1 MDFWAATNVVL
12 RRWYVAVTAFLLTLG
27 GAYGVYLVIPVNYVS
42 TGVMVLTI
50 PTTGSFQVTDSR
62 RPQLLINPLLNFDG
76 GLNMSASILVQ
87 ILNTPETAA
96 DLGVVKDGPVT
107 YTVNNG
113 HPNPELLFSTPMVM
127 IEGKSTV
134 PAEAQNIVRKAVKR
148 AREELLRRQRQLGA
162 PPSTYITI
170 TEMVPATTPLP
181 QRNGK
186 LRFVAAV
193 LVLGALAALASSFA
207 TESVAAGLR
216 RRKAQKLSAADQG
229 QSTTWE
235 AAPKSTAGL
244 RS

>member
-1 MDFWAATNVVL
+1 MDFWATTNVVL
-12 RRWYVAVTAFLLTLG
+12 RRWYVAVTAFLLTLA
-27 GAYGVYLVIPVNYVS
+27 GAYGVYLAIPVKYVS
-42 TGVMVLTI
+42 TGVMVLTM
-50 PTTGSFQVTDSR
+50 PTTGPFQVTDSK
-62 RPQLLINPLLNFDG
+62 RPQMLINPLLNFDG

-96 DLGVVKDGPVT
+96 ELGVVKDGPVT

-127 IEGKSTV
+127 VEGKSTV
-134 PAEAQNIVRKAVKR
+134 PAQAQGIVRSVVKR
-148 AREELLRRQRQLGA
+148 VRAELLRRQRQLGA

-193 LVLGALAALASSFA
+193 LVLGALAGLASSFA

-216 RRKAQKLSAADQG
+216 RRRAGKR
-229 QSTTWE
+229 
-235 AAPKSTAGL
+235 STAGHDHPPSRETAPRSTAVL
-244 RS
+244 RP